1 MSAPAVRLRGVSTR
15 FGERVIHHQ
24 LDLDVQQGEVL
35 ALVGASGCGKTTLLR
50 HMIGLT
56 QPAAGVVEVL
66 GVRVSPEQFLAQR
79 GLRQRCGVLFQSGAL
94 FSALS
99 VLENVAL
106 PLLERGGLGRA
117 DAAHIARCKLAQVG
131 LAAEDGDKLPAQLSG
146 GMIKRAA
153 LARALALDPELLVL
167 DEPTSGLDPI
177 GGAAFDQLIREL
189 RDLLGLTILQVTH
202 DLDSIWHGSDTVA
215 FLARKK
221 MLAIGPAAELAR
233 REEPELVAYFR
244 GSRSAAYLH
253 ESAPQDGL

>member
-15 FGERVIHHQ
+15 FGERVIHHR

-153 LARALALDPELLVL
+153 LARALALDPELLFL
-167 DEPTSGLDPI
+167 DEPTAGLDPL
-177 GGAAFDQLIREL
+177 GAQAFVALIAEL
-189 RDLLGLTILQVTH
+189 RALHGLTAVMVTH
-202 DLDSIWHGSDTVA
+202 ELERVAPLLDRVA
-215 FLARKK
+215 VLADRRVV
-221 MLAIGPAAELAR
+221 AIGPLAAVR
-233 REEPELVAYFR
+233 RADHPFIQAYF
-244 GSRSAAYLH
+244 AAH
-253 ESAPQDGL
+253 DPQGENHGK

>member
-79 GLRQRCGVLFQSGAL
+79 SLRQRCGVLFQSGAL

-153 LARALALDPELLVL
+153 LARALALDPELLFL
-167 DEPTSGLDPI
+167 DEPTAGL
-177 GGAAFDQLIREL
+177 GQHGAQAL
-189 RDLLGLTILQVTH
+189 R
-202 DLDSIWHGSDTVA
+202 
-215 FLARKK
+215 
-221 MLAIGPAAELAR
+221 
-233 REEPELVAYFR
+233 
-244 GSRSAAYLH
+244 
-253 ESAPQDGL
+253 

>member
-153 LARALALDPELLVL
+153 LARALALDPELLFL
-167 DEPTSGLDPI
+167 DEPTAGLDPL
-177 GGAAFDQLIREL
+177 GAQAFVALIAEL
-189 RDLLGLTILQVTH
+189 RALHWLTAVMVTH
-202 DLDSIWHGSDTVA
+202 ELERVAPLLDRVA
-215 FLARKK
+215 VLADRRVVD
-221 MLAIGPAAELAR
+221 IGPLAAVR
-233 REEPELVAYFR
+233 RADHPFIQAYF
-244 GSRSAAYLH
+244 AAH
-253 ESAPQDGL
+253 DPQGENHGK

>member
-79 GLRQRCGVLFQSGAL
+79 SLRQRCGVLFQSGAL

-117 DAAHIARCKLAQVG
+117 DATHIARCKLAQVG
-131 LAAEDGDKLPAQLSG
+131 LAVEDGDKLPAQLSG

-153 LARALALDPELLVL
+153 LARALALDPELLFL
-167 DEPTSGLDPI
+167 DEPTAGLDPL
-177 GGAAFDQLIREL
+177 GAQAFVALIAEL
-189 RDLLGLTILQVTH
+189 RALHGLTAVMVTH
-202 DLDSIWHGSDTVA
+202 ELERVAPLLDRVA
-215 FLARKK
+215 VLADRRVV
-221 MLAIGPAAELAR
+221 AIGPLAAVR
-233 REEPELVAYFR
+233 RADHPFIQAYF
-244 GSRSAAYLH
+244 AAH
-253 ESAPQDGL
+253 DPQGENHGK

>member
-66 GVRVSPEQFLAQR
+66 GVQVSPEQFLAQR

-131 LAAEDGDKLPAQLSG
+131 LAARTCA
-146 GMIKRAA
+146 
-153 LARALALDPELLVL
+153 
-167 DEPTSGLDPI
+167 
-177 GGAAFDQLIREL
+177 
-189 RDLLGLTILQVTH
+189 
-202 DLDSIWHGSDTVA
+202 W
-215 FLARKK
+215 
-221 MLAIGPAAELAR
+221 PAA
-233 REEPELVAYFR
+233 
-244 GSRSAAYLH
+244 
-253 ESAPQDGL
+253 

>member
-153 LARALALDPELLVL
+153 LARALALDPELLFL
-167 DEPTSGLDPI
+167 DEPTAGLDPL
-177 GGAAFDQLIREL
+177 GAQAFVALIAEL
-189 RDLLGLTILQVTH
+189 RALHGLTAVMVTH
-202 DLDSIWHGSDTVA
+202 ELERVAPLLDRVA
-215 FLARKK
+215 LLADRRVV
-221 MLAIGPAAELAR
+221 AIGPLAAVR
-233 REEPELVAYFR
+233 RADHPFIQAYF
-244 GSRSAAYLH
+244 AAH
-253 ESAPQDGL
+253 DPQGENHGK

>member
-66 GVRVSPEQFLAQR
+66 GVQVSPEQFLAQR

-153 LARALALDPELLVL
+153 LARALALDPELLFL
-167 DEPTSGLDPI
+167 DEPTAGLDPL
-177 GGAAFDQLIREL
+177 GAQAFVALIAEL
-189 RDLLGLTILQVTH
+189 RALHGLTAVMVTH
-202 DLDSIWHGSDTVA
+202 ELERVAPLLDRVA
-215 FLARKK
+215 VLADRRVV
-221 MLAIGPAAELAR
+221 AIGPLAAVR
-233 REEPELVAYFR
+233 RADHPFIQAYF
-244 GSRSAAYLH
+244 AAH
-253 ESAPQDGL
+253 DPQGENHGK

>member
-66 GVRVSPEQFLAQR
+66 GVQVSPEQFLAQR

-153 LARALALDPELLVL
+153 LARALALDPELLFL
-167 DEPTSGLDPI
+167 DEPTAGLDPL
-177 GGAAFDQLIREL
+177 GAQAFVALIAEL
-189 RDLLGLTILQVTH
+189 RALHGLTAVMVTH
-202 DLDSIWHGSDTVA
+202 ELERVAPLLDRVA
-215 FLARKK
+215 MLADRRVV
-221 MLAIGPAAELAR
+221 AIGPLAAVR
-233 REEPELVAYFR
+233 RADHPFIQAYF
-244 GSRSAAYLH
+244 AAH
-253 ESAPQDGL
+253 DPQGENHGK

>member
-1 MSAPAVRLRGVSTR
+1 MSALAVRLRGVSTR

-66 GVRVSPEQFLAQR
+66 GVQVSPEQFLAQR

-153 LARALALDPELLVL
+153 LARALALDPELLFL
-167 DEPTSGLDPI
+167 DEPTAGLDPL
-177 GGAAFDQLIREL
+177 GAQAFVALIAEL
-189 RDLLGLTILQVTH
+189 RALHGLTAVMVTH
-202 DLDSIWHGSDTVA
+202 ELERVAPLLDRVA
-215 FLARKK
+215 VLADRRVV
-221 MLAIGPAAELAR
+221 AIGPLAAVR
-233 REEPELVAYFR
+233 RADHPFIQAYF
-244 GSRSAAYLH
+244 AAH
-253 ESAPQDGL
+253 DPQGENHGK

>member
-35 ALVGASGCGKTTLLR
+35 ALVGASGCGKTTWLR

-66 GVRVSPEQFLAQR
+66 GVQVSPEQFLAQR

-153 LARALALDPELLVL
+153 LARALALDPELLFL
-167 DEPTSGLDPI
+167 DEPTAGLDPL
-177 GGAAFDQLIREL
+177 GAQAFVALIAEL
-189 RDLLGLTILQVTH
+189 RALHGLTAVMVTH
-202 DLDSIWHGSDTVA
+202 ELERVAPLLDRVA
-215 FLARKK
+215 VLADRRVV
-221 MLAIGPAAELAR
+221 AIGPLAAVR
-233 REEPELVAYFR
+233 RADHPFIQAYF
-244 GSRSAAYLH
+244 AAH
-253 ESAPQDGL
+253 DPQGENHGK

>member
-1 MSAPAVRLRGVSTR
+1 MSALAVRLRGVSTR

-153 LARALALDPELLVL
+153 LARALALDPELLFL
-167 DEPTSGLDPI
+167 DEPTAGLDPL
-177 GGAAFDQLIREL
+177 GAQAFVALIAEL
-189 RDLLGLTILQVTH
+189 RALHGLTAVMVTH
-202 DLDSIWHGSDTVA
+202 ELERVAPLLDRVA
-215 FLARKK
+215 VLADRRVV
-221 MLAIGPAAELAR
+221 AIGPLAAVR
-233 REEPELVAYFR
+233 RADHPFIQAYF
-244 GSRSAAYLH
+244 AAH
-253 ESAPQDGL
+253 DPQGENHGK

>member
-1 MSAPAVRLRGVSTR
+1 MFLSVSQLSVRYAGRPQPAVESVSLGLAAGDIGVLI
-15 FGERVIHHQ
+15 GP
-24 LDLDVQQGEVL
+24 
-35 ALVGASGCGKTTLLR
+35 SGCGKTTLLR

-153 LARALALDPELLVL
+153 LARALALDPELLFL
-167 DEPTSGLDPI
+167 DEPTAGLDPL
-177 GGAAFDQLIREL
+177 GAQAFVALIAEL
-189 RDLLGLTILQVTH
+189 RALHGLTAVMVTH
-202 DLDSIWHGSDTVA
+202 ELERVAPLLDRVA
-215 FLARKK
+215 VLADRRVV
-221 MLAIGPAAELAR
+221 AIGPLAAVR
-233 REEPELVAYFR
+233 RADHPFIQAYF
-244 GSRSAAYLH
+244 AAH
-253 ESAPQDGL
+253 DPQGENHGK